1 MKTDRELP
9 WYRQF
14 WPWFLIV
21 LPTVV
26 ILACLYTI
34 WLALDSPLS
43 LVKKDYYQEG
53 LTINQ
58 DRTVLQRASELGL
71 TMQLNLV
78 DHAAALQ
85 LAIDSHGQPFDTADV
100 IVIELHHPMDASK
113 DLLLSPAHVAPG
125 RYQVMLDPQMT
136 IALQTEARWYLV
148 LEGRQQGETLWRLQ
162 DEWPVSSH
170 D

>member
-14 WPWFLIV
+14 WPWFLIA
-21 LPTVV
+21 LPTII

-58 DRTVLQRASELGL
+58 DRSALQRAAEQGL
-71 TMQLNLV
+71 SMQVSLV
-78 DHAAALQ
+78 DSSNILQ
-85 LAIDSHGQPFDTADV
+85 VTLDSHGQPFYTADALTL
-100 IVIELHHPMDASK
+100 EFHHPMDAGRDQVFS
-113 DLLLSPAHVAPG
+113 LQAVAPG
-125 RYQVMLDPQMT
+125 RYQIMLDSPVSA
-136 IALQTEARWYLV
+136 ALRAEARWYLV
-148 LEGRQQGETLWRLQ
+148 LESRQAGAIVWRLQ
-162 DEWPVSSH
+162 GEWAANPH